1 MKLAKTVEVAF
12 FLIYA
17 NWYDFLRFCRK
28 KIHIFFQR
36 SELMDV
42 GLSMADI
49 LNTLL
54 DFSPRVK
61 SLMHVRRLY

>member
-1 MKLAKTVEVAF
+1 MLTLQQNSLFCLVIDTYVE
-12 FLIYA
+12 L
-17 NWYDFLRFCRK
+17 N
-28 KIHIFFQR
+28 
-36 SELMDV
+36 ELMDV